1 MTNVERRHN
10 APDTRTLPR
19 TERRQGLPD
28 MRDSEKPTKSVYRVN
43 YYVAGQI
50 QSAFVTAFTPQEAV
64 AFLGIK
70 DDSATVSNVAHP
82 VEVVGVDKVHDPL
95 PVAPIFKAPPAPA
108 KQLSDAE
115 LASVRALLG
124 TKPTSAGLNVS
135 PIVSYGP
142 TSTGPER
149 RHGAQD
155 MRPVPQVNRRK
166 V

>member
-10 APDTRTLPR
+10 APDTRPLPQK
-19 TERRQGLPD
+19 ERRQGLPD

-43 YYVAGQI
+43 YYVAGQV

-82 VEVVGVDKVHDPL
+82 VEVVGVDKAHDPL
-95 PVAPIFKAPPAPA
+95 PVAPIFKAPPASP

-115 LASVRALLG
+115 LAKVRSMIAHGPVVTSV
-124 TKPTSAGLNVS
+124 
-135 PIVSYGP
+135 Y
-142 TSTGPER
+142 TGAER
-149 RHGAQD
+149 RHGAPD
-155 MRPVPQVNRRK
+155 TRPLPHAERRGI